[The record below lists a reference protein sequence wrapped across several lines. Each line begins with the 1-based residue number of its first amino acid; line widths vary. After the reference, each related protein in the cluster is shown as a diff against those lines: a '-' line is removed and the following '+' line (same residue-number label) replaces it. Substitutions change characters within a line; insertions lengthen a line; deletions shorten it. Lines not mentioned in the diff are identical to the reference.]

1 MLKAMGGRAL
11 LPALALL
18 LANGCGSG
26 ADGGDSATVDENW
39 QAVQDYLALDTAW
52 HDSEAKDRGPHPD
65 IEQAVA
71 AARAIVA
78 DATHPQFAAAAEFLM
93 EHPAGLSETAAED
106 MALGLR
112 KLKAHVGADWDEVTG
127 YQDRQ
132 AEWIERYLHNAP
144 KALRA
149 MVAAAA
155 IVDVEGHERRREA
168 AEFILR
174 NGDTRGIPRQV
185 IANGA
190 KTLLDRFPAYDGW
203 QGLFA
208 AGAADHLTS
217 DLLEAIASRAA
228 DPILKAT
235 VRYHLA
241 AHLIDDVNARTASTE
256 ERDRLRARARQAVV
270 GLSEG
275 IADREFK
282 QQRLAEDGTQMNG
295 TFAAA
300 EADLLFRLDHATA
313 GGTLPEATG
322 RRLDGEQEDL
332 SAYAGKVVLVDFWA
346 TWCAPCIK
354 ALPQLR
360 ELHGQL
366 PAEDFTLLSIS
377 VDDELETVTTFLQE
391 EAMPWASWHVGSTS
405 EVGEAWNV
413 KAYPTYILVDRQ
425 GRILA
430 RTNRLDDGLIG
441 LVKKAVGATA

>member
-1 MLKAMGGRAL
+1 MWKAMGWRAL
-11 LPALALL
+11 LPVLALL
-18 LANGCGSG
+18 LTSACGTG
-26 ADGGDSATVDENW
+26 ADGGNSQSAAADENW
-39 QAVQDYLALDTAW
+39 QAVQDYLALDAAW
-52 HDSEAKDRGPHPD
+52 HESSAKDRGPHPD

-78 DATHPQFAAAAEFLM
+78 DAAHPHFTAAAEFLM
-93 EHPAGLSETAAED
+93 EHPAGLSETAEED

-112 KLKAHVGADWDEVTG
+112 KLTAHVGANWDEVTG
-127 YQDRQ
+127 YQERQ
-132 AEWIERYLHNAP
+132 AEWVERYLHDGP

-155 IVDVEGHERRREA
+155 IVEVAGHEKRREA
-168 AEFILR
+168 AEFLLR
-174 NGDTRGIPRQV
+174 NGHTRGIPPQMV
-185 IANGA
+185 ANGA
-190 KTLLDRFPAYDGW
+190 KTLLDNFPAYEGW
-203 QGLFA
+203 QGLFD
-208 AGAADHLTS
+208 AGAADHLPS
-217 DLLEAIASRAA
+217 DLLEAIASHAA
-228 DPILKAT
+228 DPILKAI

-241 AHLIDDVNARTASTE
+241 ANLIDDVNARSVSAE

-275 IADREFK
+275 VADGEFK
-282 QQRLAEDGTQMNG
+282 QPRFAEDGTRLEG

-322 RRLDGEQEDL
+322 TRLDGQQEDL

-360 ELHGQL
+360 ELHAQL
-366 PAEDFTLLSIS
+366 PAQHFTLLSIS
-377 VDDELETVTTFLQE
+377 VDDELETVTTFLE
-391 EAMPWASWHVGSTS
+391 EEPMPWSSWHVGSGS
-405 EVGEAWNV
+405 EVGQAWNV

-430 RTNRLDDGLIG
+430 RTNRLDDRLIG
-441 LVKKAVGATA
+441 LVEEAVG